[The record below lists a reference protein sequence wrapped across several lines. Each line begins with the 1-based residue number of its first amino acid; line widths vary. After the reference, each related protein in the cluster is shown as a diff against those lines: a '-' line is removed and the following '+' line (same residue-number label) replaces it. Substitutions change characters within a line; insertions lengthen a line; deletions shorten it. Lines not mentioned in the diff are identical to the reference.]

1 MSEIVNAVIT
11 FFMKHRIKEVE
22 HFMEHPH
29 DVQQELFK
37 GLISSTRDTEWGRKY
52 GYKDIRS
59 IRDYQQQV
67 PVSTYEELHPYIER
81 SMKGEQNLL
90 WPSKIKWFAKSSG
103 TTNARSKFIP
113 VSHES
118 LEGCHLKGGKDM
130 ISIYVNNYPD
140 SKIFTGKGLTIG
152 GSHQINEL
160 DQKGGSKYGD
170 VSAVIMANL
179 PFWAQKV
186 RSPSLETALMG
197 EWNAKIER
205 MAEEASRDNI
215 TSISGIPTWTLVLI
229 ERILEK
235 TGAANILEVWPNL
248 ELFVHGAVAFP
259 PYEPIFKKL
268 IPSLRMRYM
277 EVYNATEGF
286 FGIQDQKNSSEMLLM
301 LDYGIFYEFI
311 DMQELGSDSPNV
323 LTLEQVERG
332 KNYAMLIST
341 NGGLWRY
348 MIGDTVKF
356 TSTNPY
362 RIKITGRT
370 KHFINAFGEEVVIEN
385 AEKAVTV
392 ACSATG
398 AEITNFTAAPKY
410 FGDQNKGSHEWVIE
424 FSTEP
429 QDQEKFNRLLDQ
441 TLRQINSD
449 YDAKRYNDLVL
460 QPLVVHP
467 APKGTFHRWME
478 KRGKLGGQNKVPRL
492 SNTREYID
500 DILEMLEGQQ
510 V

>member
-1 MSEIVNAVIT
+1 
-11 FFMKHRIKEVE
+11 MKHRITEVE
-22 HFMEHPH
+22 HFMKNPH
-29 DVQQELFK
+29 DVQHELFK
-37 GLISSTRDTEWGRKY
+37 GLVSSARDTEWGRKY
-52 GYKDIRS
+52 GYKDIKS
-59 IRDYQQQV
+59 VRDFQQQV

-113 VSHES
+113 VSPES
-118 LEGCHLKGGKDM
+118 LEGCHFKGGKDM

-160 DQKGGSKYGD
+160 DRKGGSKYGD

-186 RSPSLETALMG
+186 RSPSLETALMS

-205 MAEEASRDNI
+205 MAEETSRDNI

-268 IPSLRMRYM
+268 IPSSRMRYM

-286 FGIQDQKNSSEMLLM
+286 FGIQDQKNSREMLLM

-311 DMQELGSDSPNV
+311 DMRELGSEDPEV
-323 LTLEQVERG
+323 LSLDQVEEG

-385 AEKAVTV
+385 AEKAITV

-398 AEITNFTAAPKY
+398 AEITNFTAAPRY
-410 FGDQNKGSHEWVIE
+410 FGNKNKGSHEWVIE
-424 FSTEP
+424 FSSEP
-429 QDQEKFNRLLDQ
+429 HDQEKFNQLLDE

-449 YDAKRYNDLVL
+449 YDAKRYNNLVL
-460 QPLVVHP
+460 QPLAVRV

-500 DILEMLEGQQ
+500 DILAMLENQEA
-510 V
+510 